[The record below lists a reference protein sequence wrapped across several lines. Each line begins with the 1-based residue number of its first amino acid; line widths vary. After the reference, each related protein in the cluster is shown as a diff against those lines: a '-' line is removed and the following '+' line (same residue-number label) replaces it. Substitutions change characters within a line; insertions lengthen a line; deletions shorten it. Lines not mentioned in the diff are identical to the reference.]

1 MKQHRGSWGSNM
13 GFILAAIGSAVGLGN
28 IWGFPYKMG
37 KSGGFTFLVVY
48 AILAIFVGFVVMA
61 TELAMGR
68 KTGKGIVGAFCD
80 LSQKFK
86 WVGWLGVIAP
96 FFLLCFYVVLGGYCL
111 EYVVINITQ
120 LFGAEAL
127 SGSASFGAMVT
138 NPIRC
143 MVYTFIFTAINFF
156 IVRGGIQ
163 GGIEKFSTVGMP
175 ALFVMLVV
183 VIIRSLTLPNAIE
196 GVKFMFVPGY
206 AVSAGFISESPSF
219 INILSTAGGQMFFS
233 LSLAMGIMITYGSY
247 LGKQE
252 NLLKN
257 SGIIVF
263 ADTFVAIMAGL
274 AVIPAAVSNGIA
286 NGVALSDI
294 QLGGPNL
301 LFVTLQDVFVSMGT
315 MGSLFGVVFYVLVL
329 IAAISSVISLIEVI
343 ATMFMDDAHA
353 KNKEGNR
360 QKIVMGICLA
370 FFAVSLVVAADGL
383 GSNGVWVPF
392 QSMLTT
398 VAADGTVS
406 MPVFVDCWLDF
417 LDCLAEGIAMPLG
430 ALLMSLMV
438 GFELGPETILPELH
452 TGTKFRMDKFY
463 IICIKYVVPVA
474 MVFILLGQLSSFFG
488 FGWFA

>member
-1 MKQHRGSWGSNM
+1 MKQHRGVWGSNL

-37 KSGGFTFLVVY
+37 KSGGFTFLVIY
-48 AILAIFVGFVVMA
+48 ALLAIFVGFVVMA
-61 TELAMGR
+61 SELALGR
-68 KTGKGIVGAFCD
+68 KTGKGIVGSYRD
-80 LSQKFK
+80 VSKKFK

-111 EYVVINITQ
+111 EYVVINVTQ

-138 NPIRC
+138 SPVRC
-143 MVYTFIFTAINFF
+143 MVYTFVFTAVNYF

-163 GGIEKFSTVGMP
+163 GGIEKFSTMGMP
-175 ALFVMLVV
+175 ALFVMLLIVMG
-183 VIIRSLTLPNAIE
+183 RSLTLPGAME

-206 AVSAGFISESPSF
+206 AVSAGFIAEEPSF
-219 INILSTAGGQMFFS
+219 LNVLATAGGQMFFS
-233 LSLAMGIMITYGSY
+233 LSLAMGAMITYGSY
-247 LGKQE
+247 LEKKE
-252 NLLKN
+252 NLVKN
-257 SGIIVF
+257 SVLIVI
-263 ADTFVAIMAGL
+263 ADTAVAVLAGL
-274 AVIPAAVSNGIA
+274 AVIPAAVSNGIS

-294 QLGGPNL
+294 SLGGPSL

-315 MGSLFGVVFYVLVL
+315 MGSVFGVVFYVLVL

-343 ATMFMDDAHA
+343 VTMFMDQAHA
-353 KNKEGNR
+353 KNKDGNR
-360 QKIVMGICLA
+360 QKIVLGICLA

-392 QSMLTT
+392 QSMLIE
-398 VAADGTVS
+398 ADGS

-417 LDCLAEGIAMPLG
+417 LDCWAEGVAMPLG
-430 ALLMSLMV
+430 ALLMSLMI
-438 GFELGPETILPELH
+438 GWEIGPDAILSELH
-452 TGTKFRMDKFY
+452 VGTKFRMDAFY
-463 IICIKYVVPVA
+463 TICIKFVVPVA

-488 FGWFA
+488 LGWFA